1 MQKHMQTA
9 TYVRFSRSHTY
20 EPAGLWEQ
28 ATTSPPDQKRRL
40 IQLRPDMRAEYLPKQ
55 FYQPSALI
63 KRSTLAPNA

>member
-1 MQKHMQTA
+1 MQRA
-9 TYVRFSRSHTY
+9 LYDLFFLAHTY
-20 EPAGLWEQ
+20 EPAELREQ
-28 ATTSPPDQKRRL
+28 ATTSPPAQKRRL